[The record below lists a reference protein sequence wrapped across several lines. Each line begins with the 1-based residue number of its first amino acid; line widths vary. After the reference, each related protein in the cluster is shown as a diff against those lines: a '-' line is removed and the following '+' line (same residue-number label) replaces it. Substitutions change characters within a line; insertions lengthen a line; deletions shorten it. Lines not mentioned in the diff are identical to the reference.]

1 MKVAS
6 ISISIGIVILAN
18 MVAFSVAVCCPPT
31 STGVCSDG
39 SHCDYYDEYC
49 CNINSQ
55 FCCNSLDLCAA
66 PASTSASAPVDSAP
80 APVDNTPFVFPFTE
94 QAFTSAEASA
104 LVFDK
109 QQELSDNNAG
119 GLRNFATVQGDLFVD
134 PTITANNA
142 VSSVVSNTAAFGSP
156 AVGTP
161 AVGQFLGLRNVP
173 VDTPS
178 LFGGNPNF
186 LVITP
191 ANSFP

>member
-80 APVDNTPFVFPFTE
+80 APVDNTPFVYPFTE
-94 QAFTSAEASA
+94 QAFTNEEAPA
-104 LVFDK
+104 MVFDK
-109 QQELSDNNAG
+109 LQELSAANGG
-119 GLRNFATVQGDLFVD
+119 GLRNFASVHGDLFVD
-134 PTITANNA
+134 PTISANN
-142 VSSVVSNTAAFGSP
+142 VVHTVVTNNAAF
-156 AVGTP
+156 GTP
-161 AVGQFLGLRNVP
+161 AVQFLELGDVP
-173 VDTPS
+173 AHTSFV
-178 LFGGNPNF
+178 FGDG
-186 LVITP
+186 
-191 ANSFP
+191 SFP